1 MTSSQNAG
9 GEKLGQTFATNATVH
24 PPNAHR
30 SAKGLRC
37 TRCVKVPISEAREMG
52 AISTHA
58 RAPLNERGTLAR
70 QGRA

>member
-1 MTSSQNAG
+1 MTSSRNAG
-9 GEKLGQTFATNATVH
+9 GGKLGQTFATNASVH

-30 SAKGLRC
+30 TAKGLRC
-37 TRCVKVPISEAREMG
+37 TRCVKVPISEARGMG

-58 RAPLNERGTLAR
+58 RAPLNEREALAR